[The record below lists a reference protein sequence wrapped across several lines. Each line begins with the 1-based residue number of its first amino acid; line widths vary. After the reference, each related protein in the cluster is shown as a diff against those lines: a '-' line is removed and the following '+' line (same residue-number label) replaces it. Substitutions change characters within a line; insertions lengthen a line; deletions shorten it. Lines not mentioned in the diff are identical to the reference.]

1 MSQKCRKQRVRND
14 GRRGKRAPRRVPK
27 RYADPSPV
35 RFTEF
40 SIRNALVVAAVT
52 MALAFLGL
60 YAYGSMGVGITPNV
74 SFPLVLVTTTD
85 PGADPA
91 TIESQ
96 ITKPIED
103 AVAALPNVDTIT
115 STSSDGVSSVAIQFT
130 TAANSELAPVC

>member
-1 MSQKCRKQRVRND
+1 MRAGRTERLSQICRNGVAGRRSACTRVRKVACGAGQNATLI
-14 GRRGKRAPRRVPK
+14 G
-27 RYADPSPV
+27 SPV

-103 AVAALPNVDTIT
+103 AVASLPNVDAIT
-115 STSSDGVSSVAIQFT
+115 
-130 TAANSELAPVC
+130 

>member
-1 MSQKCRKQRVRND
+1 MCPYCM
-14 GRRGKRAPRRVPK
+14 AT
-27 RYADPSPV
+27 RYAARSPV

-40 SIRNALVVAAVT
+40 SIRNGLIVAAVT
-52 MALAFLGL
+52 MSLAFLGL
-60 YAYGSMGVGITPNV
+60 FAYGSMGVGITPNV

-115 STSSDGVSSVAIQFT
+115 STSSDGVSSVAIRFT
-130 TAANSELAPVC
+130 AGASPGRGAG